1 MSSLSAFARPRYL
14 AFVLMM
20 LVAAACGDSKVSGN
34 TDLREEGDDTAP
46 RVTDEYF
53 MVPAVAPDL
62 EVNVTEQIPLE
73 VYLYSKKTGEPVGG
87 QTVEYEVLE
96 GAEGVSLSAFTS
108 STEEGTGSASVDLR
122 TGSVEAVVTVR
133 ADHPS
138 SNAID
143 FKVSIAPLSVGG
155 LHVTPVNTAPSI
167 MELVDPEV
175 RLYREADFTCDEFR
189 PLFEQVDP
197 IAMETGPRTDEPVT
211 FAALSTRETF
221 VITGIARGDRGQ
233 IAAAGCLDGVSTIA
247 DQDRDIDL
255 LLQLIPL
262 NPVGTYD
269 VVSHWDFTDAIAD
282 SGTVGSIIVRVLA
295 LFENP
300 GLAIYNEIINLVDA
314 LVGGIISGALD
325 LFLDLTGLDEDF
337 QDLINDFIANNEAL
351 SKVFQAG
358 SDVRDVIA
366 NLEVHSEL
374 TIGKLS
380 SNYEF
385 RGTDNW
391 LGVTLYWRWNCD
403 QNAPPD
409 CGAIPLQVDGN
420 GEIGSLGVLS
430 SEWTGRI
437 VAYDQLQ
444 IDTHTVSL
452 RYGRL
457 IIYVLNEIIIPELT
471 DGNAHSLSEAFAYWI
486 GCDSLASSITGSDG
500 EVCALGACI
509 EDSDIE
515 SFCQGAVST
524 IFGFADLVVR
534 GLEFDIGL
542 HLGGEGKLVEL
553 DSDGFVDRIEEGQ
566 FTGFMQ
572 SSEADAPSSPFT
584 ATWEATKRNMDTNNL

>member
-1 MSSLSAFARPRYL
+1 MISTASSMRSL
-14 AFVLMM
+14 AFFFAVL
-20 LVAAACGDSKVSGN
+20 LAAACGDSTVSGN
-34 TDLREEGDDTAP
+34 TDLREDRDDTTP
-46 RVTDEYF
+46 SVTDEYF
-53 MVPAVAPDL
+53 MVPAVQPDL
-62 EVNVTEQIPLE
+62 VVNVTETAPIE
-73 VYLYSKKTGEPVGG
+73 VFLYSKKTGAAVGG
-87 QTVEYEVLE
+87 QSISFQLIEV
-96 GAEGVSLSAFTS
+96 ADGVSLSALTS
-108 STEEGTGSASVDLR
+108 TTLEPSGSAAVDLR
-122 TGSVEAVVTVR
+122 AGATEATVVVR

-138 SNAID
+138 SNAVD
-143 FKVSIAPLSVGG
+143 FNISILPLSVGG
-155 LHVTPVNTAPSI
+155 LRVTPVNTAPSI
-167 MELVDPEV
+167 MDLVDPEV
-175 RLYREADFTCDEFR
+175 RLYRNADFSCDEFR
-189 PLFEQVDP
+189 PLFGQVDP
-197 IAMETGPRTDEPVT
+197 ITMQTSPRTGEPVV
-211 FAALSTRETF
+211 FDALSTRETF
-221 VITGIARGDRGQ
+221 VLTGLARGERGQ
-233 IAAAGCLDGVSTIA
+233 IAAAGCMDGVSTIA
-247 DQDRDIDL
+247 DQQRNVDL

-269 VVSHWDFTDAIAD
+269 VVSNWDFTDAIAD

-337 QDLINDFIANNEAL
+337 QNLINDFIAGNEAL

-391 LGVTLYWRWNCD
+391 TGIVLYWRWNCD
-403 QNAPPD
+403 VNAPAD
-409 CGAIPLQVDGN
+409 CGAIPLVVDSQ

-457 IIYVLNEIIIPELT
+457 IIYILNEVILPEIT

-500 EVCALGACI
+500 EICALGACI
-509 EDSDIE
+509 QDTQIE

-524 IFGFADLVVR
+524 IFGFADLIVR
-534 GLEFDIGL
+534 SLEFDLGL
-542 HLGGEGKLVEL
+542 HLGGQGRLIEL
-553 DSDGFVDRIEEGQ
+553 DSDGFVDKIEDGE
-566 FTGFMQ
+566 FTGYMQ
-572 SSEADAPSSPFT
+572 SSDASAPSSPFT
-584 ATWEATKRNMDTNNL
+584 ATWEATKRDLETNGL